1 MSEGTLFVVAA
12 PSGAGKTSLVKALLE
27 REANL
32 RLSVSYTTRKP
43 RPGERDGVDYHFVDP
58 VRFRE
63 LDAAGSFL
71 ESAFVHGNH
80 YATPLTWLSEQ
91 TAQGVD
97 VLLEIDWQGAAQ
109 VRTLIPGAVGIFI
122 LPPSIPE
129 LAARLRRRGQDS
141 EEVIDTRLA
150 AAREEMRHVGEF
162 DYVIINN
169 DFATAVGD
177 LSAVVRSCRLRL
189 ARQRE
194 RFRSLFTDLLG

>member
-63 LDAAGSFL
+63 LDATGSFL

-177 LSAVVRSCRLRL
+177 LSAVVRSCRLCL